1 MAVGWQFWVHR
12 EGKREGARGRVRE
25 RELGAWKKRELG
37 AGKERELGG
46 GSGEGARGVGNREVA
61 RVRGIRL
68 SSKEHPP
75 LE

>member
-1 MAVGWQFWVHR
+1 M
-12 EGKREGARGRVRE
+12 
-25 RELGAWKKRELG
+25 LGTWKKRELG
-37 AGKERELGG
+37 AGKKRELGG
-46 GSGEGARGVGNREVA
+46 GSGEGAHGVGNREVA